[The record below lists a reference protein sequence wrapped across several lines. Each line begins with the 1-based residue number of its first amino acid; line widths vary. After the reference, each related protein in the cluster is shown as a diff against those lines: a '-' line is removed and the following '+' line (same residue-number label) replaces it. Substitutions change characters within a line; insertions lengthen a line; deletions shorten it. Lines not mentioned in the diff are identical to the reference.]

1 MFLYW
6 LGWVEVDE
14 VLCVFVDVF
23 FIVRESSVII
33 YGIIYLG
40 CLCLNYLYINI
51 KCFWKCEII
60 YKWLNS

>member
-40 CLCLNYLYINI
+40 CLGLNYL
-51 KCFWKCEII
+51 
-60 YKWLNS
+60 